1 VHAHA
6 RASLTRARGAAARQL
21 AAIGVQLAAAALA
34 ASLATAA
41 LLGGGGGGGASAP
54 VVPRALALPAALVP
68 LAKALANVDREV
80 AVHVHSDLC
89 GGIAPKPPPAALLGR
104 QPPSLCA
111 LAATCPPRVRAL
123 VDTDAWRRG
132 AATADR
138 WGAAP
143 WPEWFRKL
151 ESECA
156 RAGVPVAKMAPIEAL
171 YQVLPPPPRRA
182 RSWLAGAP
190 RASVPWDAGRG
201 ARAARAGRVESRQA
215 VVGRS
220 GG

>member
-6 RASLTRARGAAARQL
+6 RASLTRARGAAGRQL

-41 LLGGGGGGGASAP
+41 LLGGGGGGASAP
-54 VVPRALALPAALVP
+54 VVPRALALPAALAP

-80 AVHVHSDLC
+80 SAHVHSDLC
-89 GGIAPKPPPAALLGR
+89 SGIAPKPPPAALLGR
-104 QPPSLCA
+104 QPPPLCA
-111 LAATCPPRVRAL
+111 LAATRPLRARAL
-123 VDTDAWRRG
+123 ADTDAWRRG
-132 AATADR
+132 AAAADR

-156 RAGVPVAKMAPIEAL
+156 RAGVPVASIAPIDAL

-182 RSWLAGAP
+182 RSRLAGAP
-190 RASVPWDAGRG
+190 RASMPRDAGCG

-215 VVGRS
+215 VGGRS